1 MVCPRTRRGEGV
13 VAPYPSPLVAGG
25 SIEPPSPARGE
36 GIVTATTRVTKANLA
51 KLNTAA
57 AVRERCHMVRRWVAD
72 GRSPHFSLDES
83 RLEAVAAYVA
93 DVTRQ
98 AYPDLK
104 IPYHSRWRHFS
115 AGGIDR
121 WNQLAARIDGDAT
134 ESARIAV
141 DLATVSVLLDA
152 GAGEHWH
159 YREGGLSFARS
170 EGLAVAS
177 FDMFRAG
184 AFSCDP
190 DHPWR
195 VDSIALAKIDAATL
209 ARHFQVDAGNPLIGL
224 EQRSALLRRLG
235 TALAERADVFGRTPA
250 RPGNLVDYFLAAATD
265 RGMSASR
272 LLATLLDGLSSI
284 WPSGLMVDGCPV
296 GDAGR
301 HPAVRTGDETEGIV
315 PFHKLSQWLAYSLV
329 EPLEWAGLAVERFDE
344 LTALA
349 EYRNGGL
356 LIDLGVI
363 RPRAAIDP
371 RVQHD
376 VASELIVEWR
386 ALTVALM
393 DPLVDLVRA
402 KLGLDASFAMPQLL
416 QGGTWSAGRKIARAL
431 RPPEGPPP
439 IAVAADGTVF

>member
-1 MVCPRTRRGEGV
+1 MSVGR
-13 VAPYPSPLVAGG
+13 APSRSRPL
-25 SIEPPSPARGE
+25 PD
-36 GIVTATTRVTKANLA
+36 LA
-51 KLNTAA
+51 KLNDAT
-57 AVRERCHMVRRWVAD
+57 AVRQRCGMVRRWVAD
-72 GRSPHFSLDES
+72 GRSRYFTLDES

-93 DVTRQ
+93 DVTRE

-121 WNQLAARIDGDAT
+121 WNELAARIDAGAT
-134 ESARIAV
+134 ERARIAV
-141 DLATVSVLLDA
+141 DLAMVSVLLDA
-152 GAGEHWH
+152 GAGEHWR

-184 AFSCDP
+184 AFSSDP
-190 DHPWR
+190 DRPWR
-195 VDSIALAKIDAATL
+195 VDALAEIDPATL
-209 ARHFQVDAGNPLIGL
+209 ARHFQVDGGNPLVGL

-235 TALAERADVFGRTPA
+235 TALAERADLFGRAPA
-250 RPGNLVDYFLAAATD
+250 RPGNLIDYFHTIA
-265 RGMSASR
+265 RERRIHASQ
-272 LLATLLDGLSSI
+272 LLATLLEGLASI
-284 WPSGLMVDGCPV
+284 WPSALMVDGYPV

-301 HPAVRTGDETEGIV
+301 HPAVRTGDDADGIV
-315 PFHKLSQWLAYSLV
+315 PFHKLSQWLAYSLI
-329 EPLEWAGLAVERFDE
+329 EPLEWAGLAVERLDE

-371 RVQHD
+371 RAQHE

-416 QGGTWSAGRKIARAL
+416 QGGTWSAGRKIAHAL
-431 RPPEGPPP
+431 RPPDGPPP
-439 IAVAADGTVF
+439 ITVAADGTVF

>member
-1 MVCPRTRRGEGV
+1 MPAGER
-13 VAPYPSPLVAGG
+13 APSRSGPL
-25 SIEPPSPARGE
+25 PDL
-36 GIVTATTRVTKANLA
+36 ANL
-51 KLNTAA
+51 NNAA
-57 AVRERCHMVRRWVAD
+57 AVRQRCGMVRRWVAD
-72 GRSPHFSLDES
+72 GRSRYFTLDES

-93 DVTRQ
+93 SVTRE

-121 WNQLAARIDGDAT
+121 WNELAARIDADAT
-134 ESARIAV
+134 ERARIAV
-141 DLATVSVLLDA
+141 DLAMVSVLLDA
-152 GAGEHWH
+152 GAGGDWR
-159 YREGGLSFARS
+159 YREGGLSFTRS

-184 AFSCDP
+184 AFSSDP
-190 DHPWR
+190 GRPWR
-195 VDSIALAKIDAATL
+195 VDAVALAELDPATL
-209 ARHFQVDAGNPLIGL
+209 ARHFQVDAGNPLVGL

-235 TALAERADVFGRTPA
+235 KALVGRADLFGRAPA
-250 RPGNLVDYFLAAATD
+250 RPGNLIDYFHTIA
-265 RGMSASR
+265 RERRIHASQ

-284 WPSGLMVDGCPV
+284 WPSSLIVDGYPI

-301 HPAVRTGDETEGIV
+301 HPAVRTGDDSDGIV
-315 PFHKLSQWLAYSLV
+315 PFHKLSQWLAYSLI
-329 EPLEWAGLAVERFDE
+329 EPLEGVGLAVERLDE

-363 RPRAAIDP
+363 RPRTPIDP
-371 RVQHD
+371 RGQHD

-416 QGGTWSAGRKIARAL
+416 QGGTWSAGRKIAHAL
-431 RPPEGPPP
+431 RPPDGPPP